1 MITSSSKVVL
11 TADTPITELV
21 WNCEKF
27 NMEVNVCF
35 VCFFLFVCLVL
46 CLVSYNSLMFNVQER
61 DDTSNPFVD
70 NKFNARFDSIL
81 NCKMFCTTTISCVV
95 FHNHK
100 HQNIVIRIL
109 TIVISV
115 GCAVWRCASR
125 TGMSNCSP
133 AMMMSL
139 HRFDRFDVYLCDTDV
154 KDPIA
159 ASPHG
164 VPWDESGVEQLW
176 RTAGSCWTGEY
187 YH

>member
-1 MITSSSKVVL
+1 
-11 TADTPITELV
+11 
-21 WNCEKF
+21 
-27 NMEVNVCF
+27 
-35 VCFFLFVCLVL
+35 
-46 CLVSYNSLMFNVQER
+46 MFNVQER

-95 FHNHK
+95 IHNGLTII
-100 HQNIVIRIL
+100 NIRTL
-109 TIVISV
+109 SSESLLIVISV

-139 HRFDRFDVYLCDTDV
+139 HRFDRFDVYLCDTNV

-164 VPWDESGVEQLW
+164 LPWDESRVEQLG